1 MSERNHFFQRI
12 KRIFTGLKRLLTY
25 NIATI
30 MFGALLLY
38 MIITVVLYATSSHV
52 TSYQVTVGPLTKNP
66 VCTGLALR
74 KEQIV
79 PAGAS
84 GYVEYYAREGMQV
97 RKDGSVYALTNNKKE
112 PKSVELSEE
121 QLEKMRSNMANFSY
135 GFSGS
140 DFYDA
145 YSFKYELQGS
155 ILQAAGIMEQKTETE
170 KKEEHTDSNALIGEE
185 VGNTVSLGKQTV
197 YTAPEAGV
205 VVYSTDGYEGITE
218 ENITEDAFN
227 EKSYKK
233 TDLLTSKELAA
244 GDPVYKVITSE
255 NWTLMVPLT
264 DKLAAALSGRE
275 SIKVKFTKD
284 GESQNGSL
292 AIVQV
297 GNQKVAKIQLQN
309 GMPRYASDRF
319 LEVEL
324 VINTQSG
331 LKIPLSSVVEKEFY
345 VIPRDFLAQG
355 NNGEG
360 KGFIREVD

>member
-1 MSERNHFFQRI
+1 M
-12 KRIFTGLKRLLTY
+12 FTALKRLLTY

-112 PKSVELSEE
+112 TKSVELSEE

-145 YSFKYELQGS
+145 YSFKYELQGT
-155 ILQAAGIMEQKTETE
+155 ILQAAGIMEQNQ
-170 KKEEHTDSNALIGEE
+170 KEEENTDSDALVGEE
-185 VGNTVSLGKQTV
+185 VGNKVSLGRQTI

-205 VVYSTDGYEGITE
+205 VVYSTDCYEGITE
-218 ENITEDAFN
+218 ENITEDAFS

-233 TDLLTSKELAA
+233 TDLLTSEELAA
-244 GDPVYKVITSE
+244 ADPV
-255 NWTLMVPLT
+255 
-264 DKLAAALSGRE
+264 
-275 SIKVKFTKD
+275 
-284 GESQNGSL
+284 
-292 AIVQV
+292 
-297 GNQKVAKIQLQN
+297 
-309 GMPRYASDRF
+309 
-319 LEVEL
+319 
-324 VINTQSG
+324 
-331 LKIPLSSVVEKEFY
+331 
-345 VIPRDFLAQG
+345 
-355 NNGEG
+355 
-360 KGFIREVD
+360 